1 MADMSDKPIRIIVE
15 VSGGTVRSIHSDSDR
30 ISIDVLDYDNMQCA
44 EGDPEAR
51 EEYEYYLNLEREVKA
66 LTVKEVTTC

>member
-1 MADMSDKPIRIIVE
+1 MAGKSDKPIRIIVE

-30 ISIDVLDYDNMQCA
+30 IGIAVLDYDNMQCA

-51 EEYEYYLNLEREVKA
+51 EEYEYYLGLEGELKA
-66 LTVKEVTTC
+66 LKVKEVTT

>member
-1 MADMSDKPIRIIVE
+1 MARKSNKPIRIIVE
-15 VSGGTVRSIHSDSDR
+15 VSGGTVRSIHSDSDK

-51 EEYEYYLNLEREVKA
+51 EEYEYYLGLERELKVLKA
-66 LTVKEVTTC
+66 KEVTA